1 MKDFLIKNALRNN
14 GGINGHFIK
23 KLTQE
28 QQNEI
33 KSLTSFCPD
42 NTSIQIRIKFIL
54 NDIKEYP
61 KCVICSHPVREHNK
75 DLRLL
80 ETCSIKCDY
89 QYRANLT
96 KKSNL
101 IKYGVESTTNLKHI
115 KEKIKNTMIEK
126 HGVTSYT
133 LSNDFKTK
141 SKKTKTIKYS
151 NPTYVNPTK
160 GKETKLE
167 RYGSENYNNHEKYIE
182 TCIEKYGVEH
192 VMQSKEIFEK
202 QQSKCYGAKKYKHL
216 YYRGTYEL
224 LFITEFEKRFP
235 IETLENCFAI
245 KYNNDNK
252 PKIYFPDFLIKNK
265 NIIVEIKSP
274 WTYDNNGKN
283 IELRE
288 LNHKKWE
295 AAKSLND
302 YTFLPL
308 KSKSEIK
315 LWFEL
320 IDKKMI

>member
-1 MKDFLIKNALRNN
+1 MKDFLFKNALRNN

-23 KLTQE
+23 RLTLEQE
-28 QQNEI
+28 NEI

-42 NTSIQIRIKFIL
+42 ETSIQIRIKFIL

-61 KCVICSHPVREHNK
+61 KCIICNNPVREHNK

-80 ETCSIKCDY
+80 ETCSINCDY
-89 QYRANLT
+89 QYRANST
-96 KKSNL
+96 KQSNL
-101 IKYGVESTTNLKHI
+101 NKYGVVSTNKLGIVK
-115 KEKIKNTMIEK
+115 KKIKNTMLEN
-126 HGVTSYT
+126 HGVSAYT
-133 LSNDFKTK
+133 LSKDFQNKT
-141 SKKTKTIKYS
+141 KKTKLTRYGNSK
-151 NPTYVNPTK
+151 YVNPIK
-160 GKETKLE
+160 GKETKLK
-167 RYGSENYNNHEKYIE
+167 RYGNENYNNHEKFIE

-202 QQSKCYGAKKYKHL
+202 QQLSCYGAKKYKHL
-216 YYRGTYEL
+216 YYRGSYEL
-224 LFITEFEKRFP
+224 LFITEFEKRYP
-235 IETLENCFAI
+235 IETLENCFPI
-245 KYNNDNK
+245 KYENLNK

-265 NIIVEIKSP
+265 NIIIEIKSP

-283 IELRE
+283 EELRG

-295 AAKSLND
+295 AAKSLNN